1 MASEENGSK
10 TENNKV
16 PLYVSIYDEIFNKI
30 KIGEFKAGEKL
41 PSENLLAEMFNI
53 SRGTL
58 RQALLLLQE
67 DGIIFNWQGK
77 GNFVTANFRRLD
89 AGLEKVSIIPLG
101 FSKSDCHVVLEEIN
115 YQPATKKI
123 QENLQLEQSKLVVV
137 FKLNFISDGQISC
150 NTVLFIPYE
159 KLNDYNV
166 SLEDK
171 EQLKNF
177 IFQYIDVN
185 VIHAHMELRIV
196 EARESIAEQIGVEVG
211 KALICFIETMY
222 SEFGIPVIYS
232 KSYCL
237 PEMFNFHINR
247 RKL

>member
-1 MASEENGSK
+1 MSSEESDFK
-10 TENNKV
+10 SESNKV
-16 PLYVSIYDEIFNKI
+16 PLYVSVYDSIFNKI
-30 KIGEFKAGEKL
+30 KAGEFKKGEKL
-41 PSENLLAEMFNI
+41 PSENTLAEMFNI

-77 GNFVTANFRRLD
+77 GNFVTANFKRLES
-89 AGLEKVSIIPLG
+89 GLEKVSLIPLG
-101 FSKSDCHVVLEEIN
+101 FSKSNCKVVLDDITF
-115 YQPATKKI
+115 QPATKKI
-123 QENLQLEQSKLVVV
+123 QENLQLGNSKLVAV
-137 FKLNFISDGQISC
+137 FTISFVSDDQISS
-150 NTVLFIPYE
+150 NSVLFMPYD
-159 KLNDYNV
+159 KLDEFNV

-177 IFQYIDVN
+177 VLQYIDVN
-185 VIHAHMELRIV
+185 VVSAHTELRVV
-196 EARESIAEQIGVEVG
+196 EARESIAEKMKVKKDEM
-211 KALICFIETMY
+211 LICFIEIMY

-232 KSYCL
+232 KSYCR